1 MDRAA
6 GARDRMVGV
15 AARYATL
22 RVVRRESEGARAGA
36 QPLCEVAATG
46 RRVGPVPGER
56 DARAHGTGLDGIRM

>member
-46 RRVGPVPGER
+46 RRVPGER